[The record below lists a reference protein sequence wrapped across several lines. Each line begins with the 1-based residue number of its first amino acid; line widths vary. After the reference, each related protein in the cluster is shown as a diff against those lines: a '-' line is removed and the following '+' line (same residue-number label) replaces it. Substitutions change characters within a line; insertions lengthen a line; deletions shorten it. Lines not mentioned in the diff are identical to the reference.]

1 MFDNEFKYNFGDFE
15 ILVVTKKTSK
25 GYFGKGYC
33 PDPEC
38 VEIFEA
44 ADYINQGHKH
54 IADIVYMRIK
64 SHMIGEHNIK
74 DKN

>member
-1 MFDNEFKYNFGDFE
+1 MFDNEFKFNLGDFE
-15 ILVVTKKTSK
+15 ILVVTEKTSK

-33 PDPEC
+33 PKC

-44 ADYINQGHKH
+44 ADYINQGHKY

-64 SHMIGEHNIK
+64 SHMKTKHNTS
-74 DKN
+74 